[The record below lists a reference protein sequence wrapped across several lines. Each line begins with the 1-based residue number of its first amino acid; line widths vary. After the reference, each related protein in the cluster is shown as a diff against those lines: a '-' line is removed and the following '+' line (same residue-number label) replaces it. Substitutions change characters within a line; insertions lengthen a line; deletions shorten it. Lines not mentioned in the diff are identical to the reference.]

1 MLIEATIDTVSESGI
16 AETSITKIVN
26 RSGLSRGMIHLHFD
40 NKQHLLVE
48 AARHMS
54 DEYFAKMDRFLKS
67 AGDDPQ
73 ARLLAMI
80 SADLSEELLNRKN
93 VNVWF
98 AFRGEARLHNSFAR
112 HSNTRD
118 DALQNMFIEVFR
130 KLAAGQSET
139 EILARDAAH
148 GTIALLEGMWA
159 DYFLHRDAF
168 DRDVAKRIILRFIS
182 ALFPG
187 CFDLT
192 DGKGK

>member
-1 MLIEATIDTVSESGI
+1 MLIEATIDTVSEFGI
-16 AETSITKIVN
+16 AETSITRIVN

-67 AGDDPQ
+67 TGDDPR

-80 SADLSEELLNRKN
+80 SANLSEELLNRKN

-98 AFRGEARLHNSFAR
+98 AFRGEARQHNSFAR

-118 DALQNMFIEVFR
+118 EALQKMFIEAFR
-130 KLAAGQSET
+130 KLAGGQSES

-159 DYFLHRDAF
+159 DYLLHSDAF
-168 DRDVAKRIILRFIS
+168 NRDTARRIILRFIS

-187 CFDLT
+187 CFDLAEGK
-192 DGKGK
+192 DG